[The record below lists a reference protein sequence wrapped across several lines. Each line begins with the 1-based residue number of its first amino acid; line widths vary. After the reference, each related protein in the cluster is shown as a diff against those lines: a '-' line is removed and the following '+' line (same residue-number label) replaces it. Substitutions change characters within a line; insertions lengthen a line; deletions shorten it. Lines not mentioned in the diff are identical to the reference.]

1 MRSYQ
6 HTKSASAVVG
16 LLVTGLCLI
25 SPQVRAGEAPDSYKV
40 SQLLSQA
47 KTQAY
52 QLKEDAAALQSFVG
66 SGLQAQSHAVVL
78 NQIKDH
84 VNTVGRQ
91 LAQLEEN
98 SAAASPW
105 QKTAIERIRPLL
117 QELASNTT
125 NVINRLNQHPN
136 QLTTGA
142 YKDYVEANADLAAQL
157 SEMIADFVDYG
168 KTKNRFE
175 RLADKLEISG
185 TDAQ

>member
-1 MRSYQ
+1 M
-6 HTKSASAVVG
+6 
-16 LLVTGLCLI
+16 
-25 SPQVRAGEAPDSYKV
+25 SPQVRAGEVPDSYKV

-52 QLKEDAAALQSFVG
+52 QLKEDASALQSFVG
-66 SGLQAQSHAVVL
+66 SATELQAQSHAVVL

-91 LAQLEEN
+91 LAQLEQN
-98 SAAASPW
+98 STDASPW

-136 QLTTGA
+136 QLRTGA

-175 RLADKLEISG
+175 RLGDKLEISG
-185 TDAQ
+185 TDSQ